1 MDWADAAVL
10 STAIMAVVNV
20 LDSHLVARRMP
31 SLRAFLIPAGI
42 LSIIN
47 SAILLSLFPLPQDLS
62 VVPFLITVLSSALR
76 ALAVLLILHILQTG
90 EVSRVIPVV
99 HTNPV
104 FVAILAVL
112 LLGETLTY
120 LEWIAVMVVVLGA
133 VLISIRR
140 GSRGSGAGFAGS
152 LFLPLVASLL
162 LATANLTSKYALE
175 HVSYWNM
182 LAFGSLL
189 VAFIF
194 LSVSL
199 CPLPLRQLRTVR
211 RPVLTAGL
219 LILNNALVLLGMFL
233 MFWAIQRG
241 PVSLVSAIAGAR
253 PAFVFV
259 YAVILGRISHVL
271 LEQRM
276 GRQTIALRLGAI
288 AMIVGGITIIHLA

>member
-20 LDSHLVARRMP
+20 LDSHLVAGRMP

-47 SAILLSLFPLPQDLS
+47 SAILLSLFPLPQDIGVIPLLVT
-62 VVPFLITVLSSALR
+62 VVSSILR

-90 EVSRVIPVV
+90 EISRVIPVV

-112 LLGETLTY
+112 FLGETLAY
-120 LEWIAVMVVVLGA
+120 IEWIAILITVAGA
-133 VLISIRR
+133 MLISIKRDSS
-140 GSRGSGAGFAGS
+140 GSRIGVGRSLAKPLIAG
-152 LFLPLVASLL
+152 LL

-199 CPLPLRQLRTVR
+199 RPLPLRQLRTVR

-219 LILNNALVLLGMFL
+219 LILANALVLLGMFL

-241 PVSLVSAIAGAR
+241 LVSLVSAIAGAR